1 MSQTGDDLRKRV
13 KQFALRV
20 VRLYTCLP
28 RRPEAEVIGK
38 QVLRSANLAGAHH
51 HEGHRARS
59 TAEFVSKFEV
69 AIQELDET
77 TFWLDVL
84 IEGEI
89 VPAHLL
95 ADLQRENQELIAIFV
110 ASVKTAKSHSLAVK
124 G

>member
-20 VRLYTCLP
+20 VRMYTRLP
-28 RRPEAEVIGK
+28 RRPEADVIGK
-38 QVLRSANLAGAHH
+38 QVLRSATSVWAHY

-77 TFWLDVL
+77 SFWLDLLV
-84 IEGEI
+84 EGEI
-89 VPAHLL
+89 VSASLL
-95 ADLQRENQELIAIFV
+95 KDLQRENQELIAIFV
-110 ASVKTAKSHSLAVK
+110 ASVKTAKSNAI
-124 G
+124 